1 MVRADPHLAL
11 PASLLGSLAIIQYNP
26 CFWLIRYIFPLI
38 YRKEISFIRLRG
50 AILSSFDAL
59 YFTNTPIAGFISV
72 TTLLL
77 TNNYLT
83 AFQIFTLL
91 SALNVIKFSVSV
103 SVGETL
109 HLLADVKVSLDRIQN
124 FLETHSSSV
133 AIENR
138 KHKTNNGCDNPN
150 FDCRHF
156 EGAKDNCP
164 EIENVFMP
172 PEENELSESSRERNN
187 SESRISLKNV
197 SCSWNAT
204 DDLKTLQNISIEI
217 GNKQLVAITGP
228 VGCGKTSLLQ
238 AILRELPCRSGEIAY
253 SGSIAY
259 VPQLPWVFSG
269 TVQENITFGKS
280 LDTIRYQQILQACSL
295 GKDLQQFSKGD
306 FTHIGQR
313 GVSLSGGQQARV
325 CLARALYT
333 DANIFLLDDPFSAV
347 DVQVGSHLFK
357 ECILGLLSEKTCV
370 LVTHQHQF
378 LAGVDTVF
386 VMEQGTIACHG
397 KYNELQDKDVLSKI
411 VIVEKAKERRESV
424 SSGRYLQRTLTSISL
439 VLSTHEGAHN
449 DLKEEDEDRMVG
461 SVTWRLYWH
470 YFRSAFP
477 AVLLFWLFCLVLLVQ
492 GKNF

>member
-1 MVRADPHLAL
+1 M
-11 PASLLGSLAIIQYNP
+11 
-26 CFWLIRYIFPLI
+26 
-38 YRKEISFIRLRG
+38 RG

-133 AIENR
+133 AIENP

-164 EIENVFMP
+164 EIENVLMP

-197 SCSWNAT
+197 SCSWNET
-204 DDLKTLQNISIEI
+204 DDLKTLQNISIAI

-378 LAGVDTVF
+378 LAGVDTIF

-477 AVLLFWLFCLVLLVQ
+477 AVLLFWLFFLVLLVQ